1 MRKVKLYTIKEDELL
16 AGDRVRIHDMAMSIA
31 DVVYT
36 DTNETLFNPNMVN
49 IPVHRVSRIQHGERK
64 DDYIAIHPQLEEILR
79 APVIGEIDELKHK
92 IKCLRQDIRLIESDR
107 AALLERIHNYN
118 DLPWFKKIFKK
129 V

>member
-36 DTNETLFNPNMVN
+36 NTNETLFNPNMVD
-49 IPVHRVSRIQHGERK
+49 IPVHKVSKIEHGERK
-64 DDYIAIHPQLEEILR
+64 DAYIAIHPNLEEILR
-79 APVIGEIDELKHK
+79 APLIGEIDSLKMK
-92 IKCLRQDIRLIESDR
+92 IKGLNRDIKLIETDR
-107 AALLERIHNYN
+107 YELLRRIDDFNN
-118 DLPWFKKIFKK
+118 LPWFKKIYKK